1 MQRRTF
7 LATVGAGTLGALA
20 GCQTAVGAVAPP
32 SVPQENL
39 DDGGWTLREETDDET
54 VFEETYSVV
63 TVEAVATSRTYA
75 DAVLREQVRT
85 DTLGTVDTD
94 LALFS
99 ATRVDIAP
107 AVDEL
112 GPVQSEV
119 AGEIR
124 DHAVSQLRQQLDAA
138 GIQGL
143 EETGTD
149 TLSVA
154 GGHEADLVELQ
165 GTYPV
170 SDITFPVQEG
180 TTITIEGGALPIEAP
195 LAVWAADGNYLIAGG
210 AYPAGNFTR
219 ETESTLSDA
228 ISVSVDVDLG
238 LTPDAY
244 REELLGLVTAVR

>member
-7 LATVGAGTLGALA
+7 LATVGAGTLGTLA

-32 SVPQENL
+32 SVSQDDL
-39 DDGGWTLREETDDET
+39 DAGGWTLREKTDDET
-54 VFEETYSVV
+54 VFEEAYSFV

-75 DAVLREQVRT
+75 DAALREQVRT

-119 AGEIR
+119 TGRIR
-124 DHAVSQLRQQLDAA
+124 EHAVTQLRERLEAA
-138 GIQGL
+138 GISDV

-154 GGHEADLVELQ
+154 GGHEADLVELR
-165 GTYPV
+165 GSYPI
-170 SDITFPVQEG
+170 SDITFPVKEG
-180 TTITIEGGALPIEAP
+180 TTITIEGGDLQIAAL

-210 AYPAGNFTR
+210 AYPAENFTR
-219 ETESTLSDA
+219 ETESALSEA
-228 ISVSVDVDLG
+228 ISVTVDVDLG
-238 LTPDAY
+238 LTPEAY